1 MRANRSIGLV
11 MQLTSQQG
19 REQALTVNSYYE
31 ATVTRPSTYAK
42 LQGRHETD
50 VCIVGG
56 GLAGL
61 SAAIDLAQSG
71 FKVLVLEANRFGW
84 GASGRNGGQALVD
97 IACGMETI
105 LAQVGPADA
114 KRVWQFS
121 LDALDLIHER
131 RAQFDIDCDWQ
142 VGYLAFAKN
151 ARKAAALRKNTDYYA
166 RHFGFDQTRWI
177 PPNELSQWIA
187 SPTFHSGVLD
197 PISGHLHPLKY
208 LLGLVAAAQSLGV
221 VLCEGSVVLTA
232 DDQGL
237 VCTAEGQVQAKK
249 VLLAGNVYLDHVA
262 PQLRPRIMP
271 VGTYIGTTT
280 PLSAQRINALIPSR
294 AAVCDTNFVLDYFR
308 PTIDNRLLMGGL
320 CSYSTRTPSNLQA
333 TMRGRVHSVF
343 PQLADVEVDFVW
355 GGFVDIT
362 MNRAPDF
369 GRIGS
374 NTYYLQ
380 GFSGHGLALT
390 GIAGRLAAKAIAGD
404 ASGFDVFAKINHR
417 PFPGGRLL
425 RMPSLVL
432 AMAWFRLMDIL

>member
-1 MRANRSIGLV
+1 
-11 MQLTSQQG
+11 MQLTAQRWQ
-19 REQALTVNSYYE
+19 EQALTVNSYYE
-31 ATVTRPSTYAK
+31 ATVARPNLYPK
-42 LQGRHETD
+42 LQGCVDTD
-50 VCIVGG
+50 VCVVGG

-71 FKVLVLEANRFGW
+71 FKVVVLEANRFGW

-97 IACGMETI
+97 VACGMETI
-105 LAQVGPADA
+105 VAQLGLADA

-121 LDALDLIHER
+121 LDAIALIHER
-131 RAQFDIDCDWQ
+131 RTQFGIDCDWQ
-142 VGYLAFAKN
+142 GGYLAFAKN

-166 RHFGFDQTRWI
+166 RQFGFDQTRWI
-177 PPNELSQWIA
+177 ESNDLRQWIA

-197 PISGHLHPLKY
+197 PVSGHLHPLKY
-208 LLGLVAAAQSLGV
+208 VLGLVEAARSLGV
-221 VLCEGSVVLTA
+221 VLCEASAVLAA

-237 VCTAEGQVQAKK
+237 VRTQDGQVQAKK

-262 PQLRPRIMP
+262 PMLRPKIMP

-280 PLSAQRINALIPSR
+280 PLPIERINALIPSR

-308 PTIDNRLLMGGL
+308 PTVDNRLLMGGL

-333 TMRGRVHSVF
+333 TMRRRVHSVF
-343 PQLADVEVDFVW
+343 PQLADVEVDFAW

-390 GIAGRLAAKAIAGD
+390 GIAGRLAAKAITGD
-404 ASGFDVFAKINHR
+404 SSGFDVFAKIKHR
-417 PFPGGRLL
+417 SFPGGRLL

>member
-1 MRANRSIGLV
+1 
-11 MQLTSQQG
+11 MQLIAERGQE
-19 REQALTVNSYYE
+19 RALTVNSYYE
-31 ATVTRPSTYAK
+31 ASVARPHTYPK
-42 LQGRHETD
+42 LQGRIATD

-71 FKVLVLEANRFGW
+71 FKVVVLEANRFGW

-97 IACGMETI
+97 VACGMETMV
-105 LAQVGPADA
+105 AQVGLTDA
-114 KRVWQFS
+114 KKIWQFS
-121 LDALDLIHER
+121 LDAIDLIHER
-131 RAQFDIDCDWQ
+131 RAQFGIDCDWQ
-142 VGYLAFAKN
+142 AGYLAFAKS
-151 ARKAAALRKNTDYYA
+151 ARKADALRKNTDYYA
-166 RHFGFDQTRWI
+166 RQFGFDQTRWI
-177 PPNELSQWIA
+177 APNELSQWIA

-197 PISGHLHPLKY
+197 PVSGHLHPLKY
-208 LLGLVAAAQSLGV
+208 VLGLVAAAQSLGV
-221 VLCEGSVVLTA
+221 VLHESSVVISA

-237 VCTAEGQVQAKK
+237 VRSVDGQVQAKK

-262 PQLRPRIMP
+262 PQLRPKIMP

-308 PTIDNRLLMGGL
+308 PTVDNRLLMGGL
-320 CSYSTRTPSNLQA
+320 CSYSTRTPNNLQS
-333 TMRGRVHSVF
+333 TMRGRVHKVF
-343 PQLADVEVDFVW
+343 PQLADVEVDFAW

-362 MNRAPDF
+362 MNRTPDF

-404 ASGFDVFAKINHR
+404 SSGFDVFAKIKNR

-425 RMPSLVL
+425 RMPSLVI
-432 AMAWFRLMDIL
+432 AMAWFRLKDIF